1 MSITLLTFLGR
12 VPKGEKGYR
21 TTCYDFGDGTASRPV
36 TFFGWLLQER
46 VAADRLVIMGTAG
59 SMWDNIFEQDIP
71 FEQDAE
77 DARLKLMEAAEA
89 RAVTA
94 ELLAP
99 LQEPLSRR
107 LGCEARLELIPYC
120 RDERE
125 QVDLLAIMA
134 KHVSPGD
141 AVHIDITHG
150 FRHLPMIALLA
161 ALYLEKVRKARIA
174 GIWYGA
180 FDPDT
185 GDAPVHNLV
194 GLLHIAEWIEALHTY
209 DKDGDYGVFSPLLGQ
224 SGELLRRGAFFERTT
239 NPVKAR
245 AALSTWVEQQDA
257 GQDDPVAALF
267 HDELEKRVSWYRQPD
282 RAAWERALARRYLQQ
297 RDYLRAAIYGLEAVI
312 SSNLLRAGKDADD
325 RWQRSKIK
333 EGLRDSG
340 HEAFCML
347 ADLRNSMAH
356 GNPSAYP
363 RLRRILGDGQ
373 RLSETLKDLLAQL
386 LDQQRG
392 QGA

>member
-1 MSITLLTFLGR
+1 MRTTLFTFLGR
-12 VPKGEKGYR
+12 VEKKGYSEA
-21 TTCYDFGDGTASRPV
+21 TYDFGDGTPAGPV
-36 TFFGWLLQER
+36 TFFGWLLPKR
-46 VAADRLVIMGTAG
+46 IAADRLVIMGTTG

-71 FEQDAE
+71 FGEDAE
-77 DARLKLMEAAEA
+77 DARLRLIDAAEA
-89 RAVTA
+89 EAVTH

-107 LGCEARLELIPYC
+107 LGCEARFEIIPYC
-120 RDERE
+120 RNQRE
-125 QVDLLAIMA
+125 QVELLAIMA

-161 ALYLEKVRKARIA
+161 ALHLEKVRQAKVD

-180 FDPDT
+180 FDSRT
-185 GDAPVHNLV
+185 RRGPVYDLV
-194 GLLHIAEWIEALHTY
+194 GVLHIADWIEALHTY
-209 DKDGDYGVFSPLLGQ
+209 DKDGDYGVFSLLLGQ
-224 SGELLRRGAFFERTT
+224 SGESLRRGAFFERTT

-245 AALSTWVEQQDA
+245 EALRGWSSRQDA
-257 GQDDPVAALF
+257 EQGDPVAALF

-282 RAAWERALARRYLQQ
+282 RAAWEKALARRYLQQ

-312 SSNLLRAGKDADD
+312 SIRLLQAGKDADD
-325 RWQRSKIK
+325 RWQRSKMN
-333 EGLRDSG
+333 EELRDSG

-356 GNPSAYP
+356 GNPSP
-363 RLRRILGDGQ
+363 PFKIKKILENEQ
-373 RLSETLKDLLAQL
+373 KLSETLKDLLAQL